1 MRKILGFIDKINIW
15 TGKAVSFLLIFLV
28 GAVMYEVIARY
39 VFNAPTKWS
48 IEICSQVLVALAMLG
63 GGFCLVTDGHVRV
76 DIFYKN
82 FSPKARAVVEIVTFC
97 MVFIFTA
104 AIVWKGGDLC
114 YDALINNKK
123 SSSILGLPLFPSMVM
138 VPIGATL
145 LGLQSLVRCLRAL
158 CLLFNRVDLN
168 GDQ

>member
-28 GAVMYEVIARY
+28 GAVMYE
-39 VFNAPTKWS
+39 
-48 IEICSQVLVALAMLG
+48 
-63 GGFCLVTDGHVRV
+63 
-76 DIFYKN
+76 
-82 FSPKARAVVEIVTFC
+82 VTFC